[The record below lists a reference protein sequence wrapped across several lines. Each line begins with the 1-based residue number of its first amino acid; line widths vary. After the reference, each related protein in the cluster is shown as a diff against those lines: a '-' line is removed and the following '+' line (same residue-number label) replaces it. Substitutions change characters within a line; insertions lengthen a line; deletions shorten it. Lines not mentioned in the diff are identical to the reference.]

1 VRLVVTREDYFAPA
15 LDVLAARG
23 HGPLTIGLLCRTI
36 GVTTGSFYHYFG
48 SWDAFVDELLRHW
61 EREKTQRPVAV
72 ASAETDP
79 ITRVRTIKKLTLAL
93 PHDAETA
100 IRAWAHVNPAVAVVQ
115 ARVDDERLASIR
127 AAIVPLVGRNRRTE
141 RLAVMGMTLLVGHQ
155 QWRTP
160 VDVRELARLLDD
172 YEDLILANATVAVG

>member
-1 VRLVVTREDYFAPA
+1 VRLVVTREDYFAAA

-23 HGPLTIGLLCRTI
+23 HAALKIGSLCRTI

-48 SWDAFVDELLRHW
+48 SWDAFVDELLAHW
-61 EREKTQRPVAV
+61 EREQTQRPVAV
-72 ASAETDP
+72 ANAETDP
-79 ITRVRTIKKLTLAL
+79 ITRVRTIKKLALAL

-100 IRAWAHVNPAVAVVQ
+100 IRAWAHVSPAVAVVQ
-115 ARVDDERLASIR
+115 ARVDDERLESIR
-127 AAIVPLVGRNRRTE
+127 AAIVPLVGRNRRAD

-172 YEDLILANATVAVG
+172 YEDLVLAQASAVVG